1 MDRRRIYG
9 VSQDSPSYFHTNHFT
24 ELQPASPAAARTRG
38 GASLLHL
45 GVSSEAP
52 ENFHLRYASVV
63 SPEQRNGLLER
74 SIGSTAERAGLAYAR
89 RDTTHKL
96 AFRYQDFGEHKG
108 ETVDQSTLKPTSFL
122 DLLVGKNTAKMYKLP
137 YYQEYYSALRSGGFA
152 HQPGEFSHN
161 SSQNDL
167 LARRD
172 IRVLRSLQSSL
183 NQSKLQ
189 ESRKLSEAKL
199 ASRNS
204 GRGLVAKAAQAG
216 GSSWRSPEAGQ
227 TIQAISDFE
236 GRLAESQRLPPIQK
250 TSWEKYQWSG

>member
-24 ELQPASPAAARTRG
+24 ELQPASPAVARTRG
-38 GASLLHL
+38 AASLLHL

-52 ENFHLRYASVV
+52 EDFHFRYASVV

-74 SIGSTAERAGLAYAR
+74 SIGNTAGRAGLALTR
-89 RDTTHKL
+89 RDTSLKL
-96 AFRYQDFGEHKG
+96 AFRYQDFGEHRG
-108 ETVDQSTLKPTSFL
+108 EVVDQSTLKPTSFL

-137 YYQEYYSALRSGGFA
+137 YYKEYYSALRRGGFA
-152 HQPGEFSHN
+152 HQPGEFSRN
-161 SSQNDL
+161 SSQNEL
-167 LARRD
+167 LVRRD

-189 ESRKLSEAKL
+189 ESRKLSEGKL
-199 ASRNS
+199 PSRNS
-204 GRGLVAKAAQAG
+204 DSGVPKPAKATI
-216 GSSWRSPEAGQ
+216 SRKSPEAGQ